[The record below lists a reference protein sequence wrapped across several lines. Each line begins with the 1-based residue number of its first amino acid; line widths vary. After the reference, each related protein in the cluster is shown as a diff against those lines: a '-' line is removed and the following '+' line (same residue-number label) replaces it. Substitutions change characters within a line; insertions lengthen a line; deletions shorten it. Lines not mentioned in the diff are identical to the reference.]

1 MTVQSTAAGRVVRRR
16 GMAASSVA
24 LVDRE
29 NVLGY
34 VLMTPALLLLII
46 FIAYPFVLGVWYSL
60 SDVQIFGLG
69 KFIGLTNYTNLLN
82 SPVFVQTVK
91 NSFVYTG
98 FATVFKLGL
107 GLGMALVMNQ
117 AFPFKNI
124 VRAAVLLPYI
134 VPTALR
140 TLAFLLAFNPTLS
153 PLPWVFGP
161 LHIPYPPAGFLGDP
175 VSPMGAVLFVHVLL
189 GTALLT
195 SCAHAGVP

>member
-1 MTVQSTAAGRVVRRR
+1 LGL
-16 GMAASSVA
+16 
-24 LVDRE
+24 LV
-29 NVLGY
+29 
-34 VLMTPALLLLII
+34 I
-46 FIAYPFVLGVWYSL
+46 FIAGACVLGLWYSL
-60 SDVQIFGLG
+60 SDAQIFGLG

-124 VRAAVLLPYI
+124 VRAGVLVPYI
-134 VPTALR
+134 VPTALS
-140 TLAFLLAFNPTLS
+140 TVAFLLAFKPTLS

-161 LHIPYPPAGFLGDP
+161 LHIPYPPACFLCDRA
-175 VSPMGAVLFVHVLL
+175 SVL
-189 GTALLT
+189 G
-195 SCAHAGVP
+195 GVIFLYV

>member
-24 LVDRE
+24 LLDRE

-82 SPVFVQTVK
+82 SPGFVQTVK

-107 GLGMALVMNQ
+107 GLGMALGMIQ
-117 AFPFKNI
+117 AFPFKII
-124 VRAAVLLPYI
+124 VRAWVLLAYI
-134 VPTALR
+134 VPTSR
-140 TLAFLLAFNPTLS
+140 
-153 PLPWVFGP
+153 
-161 LHIPYPPAGFLGDP
+161 
-175 VSPMGAVLFVHVLL
+175 
-189 GTALLT
+189 
-195 SCAHAGVP
+195 